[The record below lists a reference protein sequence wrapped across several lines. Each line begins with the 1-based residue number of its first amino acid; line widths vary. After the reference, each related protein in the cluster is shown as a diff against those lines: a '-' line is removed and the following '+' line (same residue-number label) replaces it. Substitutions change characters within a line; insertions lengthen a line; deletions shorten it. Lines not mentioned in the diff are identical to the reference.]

1 MYIIYEGRETLIIFI
16 YRGLVK
22 WYDRG
27 LQNLWREFD
36 SLIPCSRKPRSLEF
50 TGLGGL
56 YILEE
61 KGTGVKVAGKCSCIS
76 AGIDKYLADAYDK

>member
-1 MYIIYEGRETLIIFI
+1 MRVKTLIIFI

-36 SLIPCSRKPRSLEF
+36 SLIPCSQKAVKP
-50 TGLGGL
+50 
-56 YILEE
+56 
-61 KGTGVKVAGKCSCIS
+61 
-76 AGIDKYLADAYDK
+76 